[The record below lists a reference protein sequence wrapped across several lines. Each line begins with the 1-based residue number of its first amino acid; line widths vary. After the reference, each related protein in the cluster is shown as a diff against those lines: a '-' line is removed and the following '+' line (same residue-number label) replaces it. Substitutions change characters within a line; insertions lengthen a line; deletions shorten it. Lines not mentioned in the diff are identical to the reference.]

1 MDQSRRFKPSHL
13 SALWGRGT
21 LNQSEYEAR
30 LRRRITPEF
39 MSTLR
44 EAVLFLGNSVD
55 AVEAVNFYNELW
67 RIFDH
72 GEPIQWPP
80 EWAEKDPDF

>member
-1 MDQSRRFKPSHL
+1 
-13 SALWGRGT
+13 
-21 LNQSEYEAR
+21 
-30 LRRRITPEF
+30 